1 MNPIFVDV
9 LGGSS
14 LTQAAFCA
22 LLRNLP
28 GLDLARPGDG
38 HVPDVILWLAD
49 SGVQGLAELRRS
61 RPSLPVVV
69 VAEGLTPRKAR
80 SFLEMG
86 CLGCLSRDD
95 EPATLNQALRHAARG
110 EGFMPQDLALALL
123 QEMKD
128 DPDGT
133 VAVQARLGRLSP
145 RELEVLTLLGHGLS
159 NKDIAARLY
168 LSVRTVEGH
177 LLSLYRKLEVHN
189 RVEAAVAA
197 LRLGLGG
204 ETGSPT

>member
-1 MNPIFVDV
+1 MKPILVDV
-9 LGGSS
+9 SGGSS

-22 LLRNLP
+22 LLLSLP
-28 GLDLARPGDG
+28 GIDLARPVEGQP
-38 HVPDVILWLAD
+38 PDVILWLAD
-49 SGVQGLAELRRS
+49 SGAQGLAELRRCH
-61 RPSLPVVV
+61 PSLPVVV
-69 VAEGLTPRKAR
+69 VAEGLTPRRAR
-80 SFLEMG
+80 SYLEMG

-95 EPATLNQALRHAARG
+95 EPAMLNQALRHAARG
-110 EGFMPQDLALALL
+110 EGYLPQDLALALL
-123 QEMKD
+123 QEMKGEGD
-128 DPDGT
+128 ET
-133 VAVQARLGRLSP
+133 SAVQARLGSLSP

-197 LRLGLGG
+197 LRLCLGN
-204 ETGSPT
+204 ESGSPT